1 MHCFVQPFAQR
12 LMGLPHAESGP
23 DFFPQHQSQLSL
35 SNVIQ
40 RDQNLFT
47 ETFQPITSFLFPCVP
62 WNLGHNGP
70 IHWEKRP
77 VRRNGIPPNWEL
89 ETYIIEVGRSS
100 ALYALF
106 RRKVPWPAC
115 PDEISLR
122 SSCLATS
129 LLLPPFVLIIVAL
142 VLDVT
147 FRHSAKGVPSIP
159 MVRMK
164 GSPMYPVMGS
174 VLAYL
179 RIFVS

>member
-23 DFFPQHQSQLSL
+23 VFFPQHQSQLSL

-40 RDQNLFT
+40 RDQNLFP

-89 ETYIIEVGRSS
+89 EAYIIEVGRSS

-122 SSCLATS
+122 SCLATS
-129 LLLPPFVLIIVAL
+129 LLLLPPFVLIIVAL

-159 MVRMK
+159 MVRMT
-164 GSPMYPVMGS
+164 GSPM
-174 VLAYL
+174 
-179 RIFVS
+179 

>member
-106 RRKVPWPAC
+106 RRKVP
-115 PDEISLR
+115 
-122 SSCLATS
+122 
-129 LLLPPFVLIIVAL
+129 
-142 VLDVT
+142 
-147 FRHSAKGVPSIP
+147 
-159 MVRMK
+159 
-164 GSPMYPVMGS
+164 
-174 VLAYL
+174 
-179 RIFVS
+179 

>member
-23 DFFPQHQSQLSL
+23 VFFPQHQSQLSL

-40 RDQNLFT
+40 RDQNLFP

-89 ETYIIEVGRSS
+89 EAYIIEVGRSS

-122 SSCLATS
+122 TCLATS
-129 LLLPPFVLIIVAL
+129 LLLLPPFVLIIVAL
-142 VLDVT
+142 VLASNFSSLRQRGSLNPHGEDDRVTDVAGHG
-147 FRHSAKGVPSIP
+147 FCSGVFKEI
-159 MVRMK
+159 RQ
-164 GSPMYPVMGS
+164 
-174 VLAYL
+174 
-179 RIFVS
+179 